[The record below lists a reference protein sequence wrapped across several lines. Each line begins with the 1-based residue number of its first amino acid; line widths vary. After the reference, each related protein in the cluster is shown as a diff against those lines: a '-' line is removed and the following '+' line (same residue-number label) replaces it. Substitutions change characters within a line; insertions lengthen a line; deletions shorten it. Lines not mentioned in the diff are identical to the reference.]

1 MTPRPPL
8 TPEEIARLEALALA
22 ATKGPWRAG
31 VPTPTNV
38 VDAKAREV
46 ASTDYITE
54 DGGTHEEARLNAV
67 YIAAMDPDT
76 TLALLAEVTALRAQL
91 AAAER
96 ERDEAQAEHTREV
109 LLRTVAER
117 ERDEAR
123 ARAAVSERFRAEDA
137 HSHIVES
144 AGYAE
149 HRKTLLARAEAAEAR
164 AAQAVDDWLAT
175 RIAELDAEIK
185 ALPPYPYPGQDRRTP
200 ERDERDRKEGWL
212 YGQFGALR
220 AEQLRRRQ

>member
-1 MTPRPPL
+1 MSETTRVL
-8 TPEEIARLEALALA
+8 TPEQ
-22 ATKGPWRAG
+22 
-31 VPTPTNV
+31 
-38 VDAKAREV
+38 
-46 ASTDYITE
+46 
-54 DGGTHEEARLNAV
+54 
-67 YIAAMDPDT
+67 AAMLLKQVDEAAHDDCPDT
-76 TLALLAEVTALRAQL
+76 ATGYAKRIFDSHELLRAQL

-175 RIAELDAEIK
+175 RIAELEAEIK